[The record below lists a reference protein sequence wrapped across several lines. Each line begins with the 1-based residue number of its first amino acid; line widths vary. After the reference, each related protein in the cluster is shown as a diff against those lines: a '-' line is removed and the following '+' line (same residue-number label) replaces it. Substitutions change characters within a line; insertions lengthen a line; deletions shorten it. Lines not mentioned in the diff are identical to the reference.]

1 MVLRTSARNRL
12 PGTVT
17 RIKYGDV
24 MAQVDIRVGDN
35 HIVSVITREAAEEL
49 GLQEGDQVLAII
61 KSTEVMVAKSAGEEH
76 GHAYGV

>member
-17 RIKYGDV
+17 AIKWGDV
-24 MAQVDIRVGDN
+24 MAQVDIRAGDN

-49 GLQEGDQVLAII
+49 ELKEGDEVVAVV
-61 KSTEVMVAKSAGEEH
+61 KSTEVMVAKAGDGDIRYAH
-76 GHAYGV
+76 